1 MKNYSWEIL
10 YMGFFLPGLFSLTFF
25 IEGIYKIHKHE
36 NGVVTLILGTLFLI
50 GLGIFYAVIMP
61 K

>member
-1 MKNYSWEIL
+1 
-10 YMGFFLPGLFSLTFF
+10 MGFFLPGLFSLTFF